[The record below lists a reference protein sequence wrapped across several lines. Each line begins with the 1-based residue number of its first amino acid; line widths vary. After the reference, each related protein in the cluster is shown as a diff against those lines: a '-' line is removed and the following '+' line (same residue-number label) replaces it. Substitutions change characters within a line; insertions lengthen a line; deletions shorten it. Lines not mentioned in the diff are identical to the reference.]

1 MIRQASLPAASGLVK
16 LTKFEQLFLKISSPR
31 ASLIRSG
38 TQTSLVIKCAQSIWR
53 EREVKTNFAE
63 ERLKTEKEVS
73 IYHPFTIT
81 SP

>member
-1 MIRQASLPAASGLVK
+1 MSS
-16 LTKFEQLFLKISSPR
+16 FEELFLKISSPR

-63 ERLKTEKEVS
+63 ERLKTKTGGKGERGKENIIFYRKCS
-73 IYHPFTIT
+73 LIFIKEG
-81 SP
+81 SE